1 VYSFNEAARPLIDD
15 NGDAWLDAGDPAA
28 LNQAV
33 ERMRQVIPGGGTS
46 LLNAFRAAGQLT
58 PPPDNIFLLTDGLPT
73 MGAKRPWIKRVSS
86 DKRRNLFNDAV
97 RQLPPGVPV
106 NIILLPMEGDPLAA
120 DAYWRLA
127 KRSKG
132 SFFSPARDWP

>member
-1 VYSFNEAARPLIDD
+1 MVIDEHYLEA
-15 NGDAWLDAGDPAA
+15 
-28 LNQAV
+28 
-33 ERMRQVIPGGGTS
+33 M
-46 LLNAFRAAGQLT
+46 LNAAELLIHPLGSFDEAIRVLRRTVPENGTNMLAAFEVASRLS
-58 PPPDNIFLLTDGLPT
+58 PRPDNIIVFADGLPT

-97 RQLPPGVPV
+97 RQLPSGVPV

-120 DAYWRLA
+120 DAFWRLA
-127 KRSKG
+127 KVSKG